1 MAGAGPVAGRVLSF
15 LSVESRK
22 AWRNRE
28 ASAVESV
35 MALLEALRNALGADA
50 VGLVDDD
57 RADPDLDSPAGTNA
71 LNFWE
76 AFDRQPC
83 DEIDWDQWYR
93 QLRTTERAQITC
105 GCPGAHHL
113 HGFLIHARWALLLVA
128 PPLLD
133 PSAVVAIASSL
144 RALADRLP
152 PARSAEEAEQIA
164 RYDSAEDDPSTS
176 APTTTDP
183 RALWVRKL
191 PQ

>member
-1 MAGAGPVAGRVLSF
+1 MLLS

-22 AWRNRE
+22 GWRNRD

-35 MALLEALRNALGADA
+35 MALLEALRNALQADA

-57 RADPDLDSPAGTNA
+57 RADPDLDAAASTNA

-83 DEIDWDQWYR
+83 DEIDWDRWYR
-93 QLRTTERAQITC
+93 QLRTTERAEITC

-128 PPLLD
+128 PPVLD
-133 PSAVVAIASSL
+133 PSGVVAIASSL

-164 RYDSAEDDPSTS
+164 RYDGARSDTDAPPATS
-176 APTTTDP
+176 ADA
-183 RALWVRKL
+183 RGWWVRKL

>member
-1 MAGAGPVAGRVLSF
+1 
-15 LSVESRK
+15 
-22 AWRNRE
+22 
-28 ASAVESV
+28 
-35 MALLEALRNALGADA
+35 MALLEALRHALGADA

-57 RADPDLDSPAGTNA
+57 RADPDLDAAAATSA

-93 QLRTTERAQITC
+93 QLRTTERAEITC

-128 PPLLD
+128 PPVLD
-133 PSAVVAIASSL
+133 PSGAAAIASSL

-164 RYDSAEDDPSTS
+164 RYDSPSNDDAF
-176 APTTTDP
+176 APTATDP
-183 RALWVRKL
+183 RGWWVRKL